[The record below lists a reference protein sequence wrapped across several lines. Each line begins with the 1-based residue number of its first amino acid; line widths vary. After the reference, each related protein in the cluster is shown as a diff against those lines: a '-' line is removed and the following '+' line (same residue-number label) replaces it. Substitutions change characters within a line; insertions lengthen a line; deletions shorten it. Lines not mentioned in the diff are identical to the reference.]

1 MILQPPPD
9 ATPQDLYAAVAPVI
23 AGGHLPYVE
32 KAIPLLERA
41 AKGFETQCDTSM
53 VVRCRI
59 LAAEGYLLLDNEAQ
73 MRRLLRSISIVLR
86 DTSPEHAKV
95 RELLR
100 QCDPTRWGRILRDK
114 DLFE

>member
-1 MILQPPPD
+1 MILRPD
-9 ATPQDLYAAVAPVI
+9 ATPQDLYAAAAPVI
-23 AGGHLPYVE
+23 AGGRPPYVE

-41 AKGFETQCDTSM
+41 AKGFEKQCNTNM

-73 MRRLLRSISIVLR
+73 MRRLLQNINIVLR

-95 RELLR
+95 KELLR
-100 QCDPTRWGRILRDK
+100 QCDPTRWGRILRE

>member
-1 MILQPPPD
+1 MILNPPPN
-9 ATPQDLYAAVAPVI
+9 ATPQDLYAAVVPI
-23 AGGHLPYVE
+23 IGGGHPPYIE
-32 KAIPLLERA
+32 KALPLLEKA
-41 AKGFETQCDTSM
+41 AKGFEKQCKTDM

-73 MRRLLRSISIVLR
+73 MRRLLRNVGRILQ